1 VCREGESG
9 DRFYLIEHGTA
20 EVTAGG
26 VKVNELGPGD
36 AFGEI
41 ALLRD
46 VPRQATVRALTDLTM
61 HALERHIFIPAVTG
75 SGEAYLRAENTIAR
89 FLAV

>member
-1 VCREGESG
+1 MS
-9 DRFYLIEHGTA
+9 
-20 EVTAGG
+20 TAGET
-26 VKVNELGPGD
+26 VNHLGPGD

-46 VPRQATVRALTDLTM
+46 VPRQATVLALTDLTLQ
-61 HALERHIFIPAVTG
+61 ALERDEFITAVTG
-75 SGEAYLRAENTIAR
+75 HGEAVLRAENTIAR